1 MQFSSLHV
9 RMSRPGLEN
18 FTVIVDVLQLSKPE
32 SIFGLESES
41 METMESIEVDWWS
54 FDMFASKHIKSKG
67 PRKQCG

>member
-1 MQFSSLHV
+1 MLFSSLHV

-41 METMESIEVDWWS
+41 METMDSIEVDLWS

>member
-1 MQFSSLHV
+1 MLFSSLHV

-41 METMESIEVDWWS
+41 METMESIEVDLWS

>member
-1 MQFSSLHV
+1 MLFSSLHV

-41 METMESIEVDWWS
+41 METMESIAVDLWS